1 MNRAES
7 EKLKNEWAELYN
19 SGKSLNEIAKMYN
32 CNKITVKGRITG
44 LVEFRDKFSNDMY
57 AEDWGK
63 LYLNG
68 YSITDISEISGK
80 SKSIVMRVL
89 KKFGYHSTDG
99 SLRKYDHLKEK
110 MFDMYVNGMS
120 FREIGEEL
128 GISKHTVCNYVKL
141 VNPSVVRTYEET
153 SRKHKINKKFFDS
166 FNENNTFLLGLM
178 VGNTS
183 VVETP
188 RNRNIRLDY
197 PGKKE
202 WIVSFIFNSLGYE
215 KTFINY
221 SEKEDFIKA
230 EIACLY
236 LLNRL
241 KEIGIRELRG
251 EQKYLE
257 IPVEFKNNFMEGYI
271 YNNYYDG
278 EGYTSIYEQGSYT
291 KEYIRDW
298 LSDYLGLDKEKIKIG
313 PKGKNLIIYTK
324 SVRNQLNKTI
334 QDIERKYKI

>member
-1 MNRAES
+1 MNRIES
-7 EKLKNEWAELYN
+7 EKLKNEWVALYN
-19 SGKSLNEIAKMYN
+19 SGKSLSEIARMYN

-44 LVEFRDKFSNDMY
+44 LVEFRDKFSNDKY
-57 AEDWGK
+57 AEEWGK
-63 LYLNG
+63 LFLSG
-68 YSITDISEISGK
+68 WSLTDISKNSGK
-80 SKSIVMRVL
+80 STTVVLRVL

-110 MFDMYVNGMS
+110 MFTMYVNGMN

-128 GISKHTVCNYVKL
+128 GISKQAVCNYVKL
-141 VNPSVVRTYEET
+141 VNPDVVRTYEET
-153 SRKHKINKKFFDS
+153 SRKHKINEKFFDS
-166 FNENNTFLLGLM
+166 FNESNAFLLGLM
-178 VGNTS
+178 IGNTS
-183 VVETP
+183 IVETP
-188 RNRNIRLDY
+188 RNRNIRVDY

-202 WIVSFIFNSLGYE
+202 WIVSYIFNSLGYE

-230 EIACLY
+230 EIACLH

-241 KEIGIRELRG
+241 KEIGIREIRG
-251 EQKYLE
+251 EQKYIE
-257 IPVEFKNNFMEGYI
+257 IPEKFKNNFMEGYL
-271 YNNYYDG
+271 YNNYYEG
-278 EGYTSIYEQGSYT
+278 EKYTSIYEQESYS

-298 LSDYLGLDKEKIKIG
+298 LSDYLGLEKEKIKIG

-324 SVRNQLNKTI
+324 SVRNQLIKTM